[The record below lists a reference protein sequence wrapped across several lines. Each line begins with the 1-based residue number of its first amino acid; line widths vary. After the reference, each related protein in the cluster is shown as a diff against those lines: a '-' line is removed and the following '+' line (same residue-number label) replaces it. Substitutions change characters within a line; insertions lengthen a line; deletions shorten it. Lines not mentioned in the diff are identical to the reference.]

1 MQRKRRLISGFLSK
15 SVEELLEL
23 TVDEYVSQ
31 SGTVES
37 MLGSCTRND
46 VVFQK
51 ESTNMQ
57 TFANDSVYNYN
68 SKMSRMNRRHHAMDT
83 HGTDLTDAT
92 DVIDES
98 VTENTTTLH

>member
-1 MQRKRRLISGFLSK
+1 MRKKRRLISGFLSK

-23 TVDEYVSQ
+23 TVDEYKSQ
-31 SGTVES
+31 SGTAENTF
-37 MLGSCTRND
+37 GDCTQNG

-51 ESTNMQ
+51 EDTQ
-57 TFANDSVYNYN
+57 VQPFANDSVYNYN
-68 SKMSRMNRRHHAMDT
+68 SKMSRVHRNPHGMDV
-83 HGTDLTDAT
+83 TDGTDAT